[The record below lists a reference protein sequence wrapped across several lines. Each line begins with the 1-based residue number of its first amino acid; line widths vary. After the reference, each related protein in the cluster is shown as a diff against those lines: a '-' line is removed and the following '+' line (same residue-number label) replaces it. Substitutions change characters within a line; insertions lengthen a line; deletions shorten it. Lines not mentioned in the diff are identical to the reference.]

1 MFKIKKIKTMQF
13 LAKNLTIFI
22 LMSGLYAC
30 TKEPINT
37 PVAVYCNLI
46 NEKLY
51 SFSRLSDFEK
61 KKFDELKKSRFL
73 KFKGDF
79 VEAAQTFDIEW
90 ELLAAVAFQESQWN
104 PKARSATQVKG
115 MMMLTLPT
123 AASVGVTNR
132 LDPIQSIYGGAQYL
146 SDLEASTNFGTSS
159 GDKIAFVLASYNLGT
174 TNVKNA
180 IDAINCPI
188 SIIVTITEETLI
200 AMTCGEVSPP
210 TTVGGT
216 DGVGQVDLSGG
227 VAPYSIAWD
236 GGSLNNLPAGITQI
250 PDLVCG
256 QYTVTVTDANNC
268 ETACDFTINCA
279 GCDLSI
285 SETTG
290 KATEKSEILLLEDRR
305 RLLLEDVKNTYTIQE
320 KIKWRQR
327 TNSKCRHVVE
337 TSEIEDLLEEIWLE
351 NL

>member
-30 TKEPINT
+30 TKEPINA
-37 PVAVYCNLI
+37 PVSVYCNLI

-146 SDLEASTNFGTSS
+146 SDLKASTNFGTSS

-180 IDAINCPI
+180 IDAINKKTVE
-188 SIIVTITEETLI
+188 VTWLDLEEYLLNLKTS
-200 AMTCGEVSPP
+200 MDSENYSRGQQ
-210 TTVGGT
+210 TV
-216 DGVGQVDLSGG
+216 DFVERVRDYYYLLLAQ
-227 VAPYSIAWD
+227 
-236 GGSLNNLPAGITQI
+236 
-250 PDLVCG
+250 
-256 QYTVTVTDANNC
+256 NC
-268 ETACDFTINCA
+268 E
-279 GCDLSI
+279 
-285 SETTG
+285 
-290 KATEKSEILLLEDRR
+290 
-305 RLLLEDVKNTYTIQE
+305 
-320 KIKWRQR
+320 
-327 TNSKCRHVVE
+327 
-337 TSEIEDLLEEIWLE
+337 E
-351 NL
+351 N

>member
-22 LMSGLYAC
+22 LMSALYAC

-146 SDLEASTNFGTSS
+146 SDLKASTNFGTSS

-180 IDAINCPI
+180 IDAINKKTVE
-188 SIIVTITEETLI
+188 VTWLDLEEYLLNLKTS
-200 AMTCGEVSPP
+200 MDSENYSRGQQ
-210 TTVGGT
+210 TV
-216 DGVGQVDLSGG
+216 DFVERVRDYYYLLLAQ
-227 VAPYSIAWD
+227 
-236 GGSLNNLPAGITQI
+236 
-250 PDLVCG
+250 
-256 QYTVTVTDANNC
+256 NC
-268 ETACDFTINCA
+268 E
-279 GCDLSI
+279 
-285 SETTG
+285 
-290 KATEKSEILLLEDRR
+290 
-305 RLLLEDVKNTYTIQE
+305 
-320 KIKWRQR
+320 
-327 TNSKCRHVVE
+327 
-337 TSEIEDLLEEIWLE
+337 E
-351 NL
+351 N